1 MKCEFYSV
9 SVHAVRFNTENT
21 DGVSDVEEQNSD
33 WDPGKPIYQ
42 LLISRTPHCT

>member
-21 DGVSDVEEQNSD
+21 GGVSDVKE
-33 WDPGKPIYQ
+33 
-42 LLISRTPHCT
+42 